1 MIKSI
6 ILNLMKNF
14 TYLNNRIS
22 LSFLLLSITIG
33 SLIRLYNLN
42 YDNLWFDE
50 IVSFWVSDPA
60 ITIKESY
67 HRHFQTEGVP
77 FFFNFLLKIFH
88 KVFGYD
94 ASIGRYFSSIL
105 GILSIFSVTY
115 LSKILSKNNAY
126 LLTLFL
132 ISTNIFLISYSQ
144 EVRLFM
150 MVFFLTSINLIFF
163 FKLIDSNGKKINLNL
178 ITFLFIL
185 SSLVL
190 QSLIGDPI
198 KLFA

>member
-1 MIKSI
+1 MKKIK
-6 ILNLMKNF
+6 NPKNV
-14 TYLNNRIS
+14 I
-22 LSFLLLSITIG
+22 FLLFFSCITFGIT
-33 SLIRLYNLN
+33 SRIYNLN
-42 YDNLWFDE
+42 FDNLWFDE

-67 HRHFQTEGVP
+67 HRHFQAENVP
-77 FFFNFLLKIFH
+77 FFFNFLLKILH
-88 KVFGYD
+88 EIFGYD
-94 ASIGRYFSSIL
+94 ASVGRYFSSIV

-144 EVRLFM
+144 ETRLFM

-163 FKLIDSNGKKINLNL
+163 FKLIDSHEKK
-178 ITFLFIL
+178 
-185 SSLVL
+185 
-190 QSLIGDPI
+190 
-198 KLFA
+198 KK